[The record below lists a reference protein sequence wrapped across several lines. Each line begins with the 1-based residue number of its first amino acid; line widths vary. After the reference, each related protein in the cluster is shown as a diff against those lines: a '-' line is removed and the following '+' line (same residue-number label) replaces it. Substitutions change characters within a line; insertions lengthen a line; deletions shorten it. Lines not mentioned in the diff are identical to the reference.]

1 MPVQARLVVCSLL
14 SAGLPSEEAQH
25 PARDHLCHV
34 TQAVP
39 AAVSNLTMACR
50 NRELVGRVSGS
61 IGGMFMHS
69 LRSRA
74 KACGIAIEKQSP

>member
-50 NRELVGRVSGS
+50 NRELVVSES
-61 IGGMFMHS
+61 IGGVFMHS

>member
-25 PARDHLCHV
+25 PARDYLCHV

-50 NRELVGRVSGS
+50 NRELVVSES
-61 IGGMFMHS
+61 IGGVFMHS

>member
-25 PARDHLCHV
+25 PARDYLCHV

-50 NRELVGRVSGS
+50 NRELVVSES
-61 IGGMFMHS
+61 IGGVFMHS
-69 LRSRA
+69 PRSRA

>member
-25 PARDHLCHV
+25 PARDYLCHV

-50 NRELVGRVSGS
+50 NRELVVSES
-61 IGGMFMHS
+61 IGGVFMHS

-74 KACGIAIEKQSP
+74 KACGGIAIENQSP

>member
-25 PARDHLCHV
+25 PARDYLCHV

-50 NRELVGRVSGS
+50 NRELVVSES
-61 IGGMFMHS
+61 IGGVFMHS

-74 KACGIAIEKQSP
+74 KACVIAIEKQTP